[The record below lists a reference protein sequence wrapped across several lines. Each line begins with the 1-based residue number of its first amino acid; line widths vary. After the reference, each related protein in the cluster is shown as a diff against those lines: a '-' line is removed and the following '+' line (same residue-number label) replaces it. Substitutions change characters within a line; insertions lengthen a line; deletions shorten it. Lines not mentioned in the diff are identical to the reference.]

1 MKLLADARALQEHVD
16 GIGRHILG
24 ILGGLARVRPG
35 WELEAL
41 VLPDA
46 VRHLDRIPVRTI
58 HCPVPRFRREERRRV
73 TPLVESSGADF
84 YMNFS
89 MAGPC
94 PGIPT
99 GISVYDMMVL
109 NLPGYFG
116 PLWIR
121 NILARMVFRRMIFR
135 SAAHAALI
143 AVPSLATRDEFE
155 TVFPG
160 CRDRIRV
167 TGEGQ
172 DLFPPGGRPA
182 WTGEAG
188 YLLYVGNARAY
199 KNLSRLLVAYAR
211 LRATG
216 AGVPPLVMV
225 VRRDRA
231 YRGFMRELEDSPA
244 REAVTVVSSV
254 EDDRLRE
261 LYAGAAGLLMPSL
274 KEGFG
279 FPVLEAMSA
288 GTPVVVSAG
297 TALEELAGEAGI
309 LVDPLSVADMMR
321 GIALLVSDGGLRAG
335 MSGRCLARAA
345 GYTWDAA
352 AERLAEAVEEIM
364 NKGSSRPR

>member
-1 MKLLADARALQEHVD
+1 MKLLTDARALQEQVD

-41 VLPDA
+41 VLPQA
-46 VRHLDRIPVRTI
+46 GRHLDPLSVSQV
-58 HCPVPRFRREERRRV
+58 HCPVPRFSRKEHLRV
-73 TPLVESSGADF
+73 TPLVESSGADV

-94 PGIPT
+94 PRIPT
-99 GISVYDMMVL
+99 GISVYDLMVL
-109 NLPGYFG
+109 NLPDYFG

-121 NILARMVFRRMIFR
+121 NILARMVFRRMISR
-135 SAAHAALI
+135 SAAHAAMI
-143 AVPSLATRDEFE
+143 AVPSKATRNELE
-155 TVFPG
+155 AAFPG
-160 CRDRIRV
+160 CRGRVRV

-172 DLFPPGGRPA
+172 DLFPPGGPPA

-199 KNLSRLLVAYAR
+199 KNLSRLIVAYSR
-211 LRATG
+211 LRAMG
-216 AGVPPLVMV
+216 AEVPPLVMV

-231 YRGFMRELEDSPA
+231 FRGFMREVEDSPA
-244 REAVTVVSSV
+244 REAITVLSAV
-254 EDDRLRE
+254 DDGRLRE
-261 LYAGAAGLLMPSL
+261 LYAGAAGLLMPSI

-279 FPVLEAMSA
+279 FPVLEAMAA

-309 LVDPLSVADMMR
+309 LVDPFSVTDMMR
-321 GIALLVSDGGLRAG
+321 GIALLVSDEGLRAG
-335 MSGRCLARAA
+335 MSGKCLARAA
-345 GYTWDAA
+345 GCTWDTA
-352 AERLAEAVEEIM
+352 AEKLAESVEEITAT
-364 NKGSSRPR
+364 GSPEPR